1 MRRLLI
7 ALTAVA
13 TLASLAA
20 CGSSPSAGSSDS
32 QAATVNGT
40 PVSLDSYNTLSTT
53 LRQRI
58 ERQTGGSFDTKS
70 AAGAQRLAK
79 VQAAA
84 LRQLVSVTVL
94 QQLAAQRHVNVSD
107 ADVDAATTRLA
118 SALGGQEQLALRLG
132 DNGVGAADARQAIR
146 LILLEQHLRGADPGG
161 WDKAYTDAI
170 AAARVVAFAAPC
182 QANHSYPDCL
192 GGN

>member
-1 MRRLLI
+1 MRRLFI
-7 ALTAVA
+7 ALTAIA

-20 CGSSPSAGSSDS
+20 CGASPSSSSTD

-40 PVSLDSYNTLSTT
+40 PVSLDAYTTLTTT

-70 AAGAQRLAK
+70 AAGAQRLAR

-84 LRQLVSVTVL
+84 LRQLVSVAVL

-118 SALGGQEQLALRLG
+118 GALGGQEQLALRLG

-146 LILLEQHLRGADPGG
+146 LVLLEQHLRAADPSG
-161 WDKAYTDAI
+161 WDKSYAGAVAT
-170 AAARVVAFAAPC
+170 ARVVAYAAPC
-182 QANHSYPDCL
+182 QADHAYPDCL